1 MAQVSH
7 VRCHTPQWVS
17 MQVLLSILHLLSTD
31 FRPTQLLLTT
41 YTFVLGLFATRDTMT
56 ILASFTLPDVISR
69 KMQEQGHSKTQ
80 SDVISQLLTPVSM
93 QILSTPLHLYGLD
106 LYNRGVA
113 TNAERITF
121 VGQEY
126 VKTTMARMA
135 RIFPAFGV
143 GGVINKYVRKRG
155 NEALRGSY
163 PAPV

>member
-1 MAQVSH
+1 
-7 VRCHTPQWVS
+7 
-17 MQVLLSILHLLSTD
+17 
-31 FRPTQLLLTT
+31 
-41 YTFVLGLFATRDTMT
+41 MT